1 MYLRR
6 CYAFSVLSCAVAAV
20 EGDTLYQIGYAHGI
34 SYVGMLLLNTHM
46 QGRPDLLL
54 PGDIVA
60 TAVAHKVEVSCTI
73 SALAES
79 MLVTPQQLRC
89 GHIYFRKLGDN
100 HFNLMLPSP
109 EHRTRS
115 LLRWAII
122 PCYVL
127 V

>member
-1 MYLRR
+1 MHLRR

-20 EGDTLYQIGYAHGI
+20 EGDTLYQIGYAHGV

-60 TAVAHKVEVSCTI
+60 TAVAHKVAVSCTI
-73 SALAES
+73 SALAQS

-89 GHIYFRKLGDN
+89 GRFVLAN
-100 HFNLMLPSP
+100 
-109 EHRTRS
+109 TQT
-115 LLRWAII
+115 II
-122 PCYVL
+122 SI
-127 V
+127 

>member
-1 MYLRR
+1 MHLRR

-89 GHIYFRKLGDN
+89 AQFCFGKHRDN
-100 HFNLMLPSP
+100 HFKLMLPSP
-109 EHRTRS
+109 EHQTHS
-115 LLRWAII
+115 LLRWAMILY
-122 PCYVL
+122 YVPA
-127 V
+127 